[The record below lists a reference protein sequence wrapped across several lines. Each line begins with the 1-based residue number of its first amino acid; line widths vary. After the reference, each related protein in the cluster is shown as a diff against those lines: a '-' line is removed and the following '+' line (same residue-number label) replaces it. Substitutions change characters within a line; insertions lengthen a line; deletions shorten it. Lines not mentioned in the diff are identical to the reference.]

1 MQIERLNEYD
11 LTPDVETQIADLLA
25 QSFTT
30 DFGGRSYFQQRHH
43 VRFIARDG
51 DAIMGHM
58 ALCYRDIRRDGV
70 LVPIWG
76 LAEVATA
83 PQARGK
89 GVATD
94 LLDAAIAFVRTTP
107 AAFLVLFGNRPIYAG
122 NGFEKH
128 RNTLVSISFEGA
140 ETGKVST
147 AENAGLMVL
156 SLTDQQWD
164 GAALIDLL
172 GHKF

>member
-1 MQIERLNEYD
+1 MQIERLNEYN
-11 LTPDVETQIADLLA
+11 LTSDIETQIADLLA

-43 VRFIARDG
+43 VRFVARDG
-51 DAIMGHM
+51 DAILGQM
-58 ALCYRDIRRDGV
+58 ALCYRDIRIGGV

-89 GVATD
+89 GVATH
-94 LLDAAIAFVRTTP
+94 LLEAAIAFIRTTP
-107 AAFLVLFGNRPIYAG
+107 AAFFVLFGNRPIYAG
-122 NGFEKH
+122 NGFEQH
-128 RNTLVSISFEGA
+128 RNTLISISLEGA
-140 ETGKVST
+140 KTGGVST
-147 AENAGLMVL
+147 AEGGGLMVL
-156 SLTDQQWD
+156 PLTDQRWD